1 MSEAVHLGRP
11 MLSVPVKKQFEQIL
25 NGRYLQRLGFGLT
38 ADEVTGPKVGELLER
53 ADEFE
58 RNLAAAPRPGHE
70 ETLASLEAVL
80 ERARGRGDPAG
91 SRGARPVSAPR
102 GRWAP

>member
-1 MSEAVHLGRP
+1 VLSGGSFTLMTEAVQLGRP

-25 NGRYLQRLGFGLT
+25 NGRYLQKLGFGLT
-38 ADEVTGPKVGELLER
+38 AEEVTARVLGELLER
-53 ADEFE
+53 VPEFE

-80 ERARGRGDPAG
+80 ERAVAE
-91 SRGARPVSAPR
+91 GAPPEDGQR
-102 GRWAP
+102 